1 MNISNEA
8 IEALKYQL
16 TPEQRKFKVIRFFAE
31 QGCCGPSIQMAITED
46 KLGTDENFTKDDIQF
61 SIDPEVKEILQ
72 NVTLVF
78 SGKGFRLEGFQSTG
92 CC

>member
-1 MNISNEA
+1 
-8 IEALKYQL
+8 L
-16 TPEQRKFKVIRFFAE
+16 TPEQRKYKVIRFFSA
-31 QGCCGPSIQMAITED
+31 QGCCGPSVQMAITED
-46 KLGTDENFTKDDIQF
+46 KLDTDEFFTKDDVRF
-61 SIDPEVKEILQ
+61 SIDQEVKEMLQ

>member
-1 MNISNEA
+1 
-8 IEALKYQL
+8 
-16 TPEQRKFKVIRFFAE
+16 
-31 QGCCGPSIQMAITED
+31 MAITED
-46 KLGTDENFTKDDIQF
+46 KLDTDEFFTKDDVRF
-61 SIDPEVKEILQ
+61 SIDQEVKEMLQ